1 MTIEHEKEEEI
12 KSQERKYDRFDIALN
27 VYDKDDNLLGVTANI
42 SHDGIF
48 MKTEKE
54 INWDEIYMTVS
65 IELPESKEKL
75 KTEGIAVMGK
85 EGGYGITLFLSDENK
100 KKYTDLIES
109 LKKAEK

>member
-48 MKTEKE
+48 MKTDKE

-75 KTEGIAVMGK
+75 ETEGIAVMGK